1 MKFQRAI
8 LFAIIA
14 VSYDF
19 LYKSVATVVP
29 SVFRNLPVV
38 VACGILSLVAAIG
51 ILMFFV
57 AFHRYYARQKSEK
70 TAATFGIVGGAGLLL
85 AQSITLLSVII
96 PSLRL
101 EIFDSLKLSILVVSS
116 IAILLFFA
124 TLYREAA
131 RSERYIPLLGATR
144 LAIIGSVASAT
155 LLIVVNVNYFTG
167 GAIAGFLHSR
177 LYIVV
182 LSFGLLAFSVFSMV
196 YFLAALSKVVRGFED
211 I

>member
-8 LFAIIA
+8 LLAIIA

-19 LYKSVATVVP
+19 LYKTVATVVP

-38 VACGILSLVAAIG
+38 VSGGILSFIAAIG
-51 ILMFFV
+51 ILIFFV
-57 AFHRYYARQKSEK
+57 AFHRYYARQGSEK
-70 TAATFGIVGGAGLLL
+70 TAATFGIVGGAGLLFVRL
-85 AQSITLLSVII
+85 GTLLSFIV

-101 EIFDSLKLSILVVSS
+101 EGFDSLKLSILVVCS
-116 IAILLFFA
+116 IAILLFF
-124 TLYREAA
+124 TILYREAA

-144 LAIIGSVASAT
+144 LAIIGSAASAL

-177 LYIVV
+177 PYIVV
-182 LSFGLLAFSVFSMV
+182 LTFGLQAFSVFTMI
-196 YFLAALSKVVRGFED
+196 YFLVVLSKVVRRFEN